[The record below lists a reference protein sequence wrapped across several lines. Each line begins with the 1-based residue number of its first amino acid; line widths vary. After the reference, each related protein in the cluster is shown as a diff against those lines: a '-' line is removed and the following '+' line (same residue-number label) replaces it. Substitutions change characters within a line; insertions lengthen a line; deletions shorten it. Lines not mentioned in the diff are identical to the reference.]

1 MKIIRRNFSEVN
13 KEPKKKLSKEEKE
26 KDPEYILDQGIVG
39 GTTTSLI
46 GGGLLAGNKYLTKK
60 GIDVPRV
67 KNMKKVGLVAL
78 PVGATLAGVSAYKKI
93 KNKKSKK

>member
-1 MKIIRRNFSEVN
+1 MKIVRKYFSKSEEVKKN
-13 KEPKKKLSKEEKE
+13 KEN
-26 KDPEYILDQGIVG
+26 DPEYILDQGIVG
-39 GTTTSLI
+39 GTTTALI

-60 GIDVPRV
+60 GIKVPRV

>member
-1 MKIIRRNFSEVN
+1 MIISRKYFSKSEETKKN
-13 KEPKKKLSKEEKE
+13 KENN
-26 KDPEYILDQGIVG
+26 PEYILDQGIVG
-39 GTTTSLI
+39 GTTTALI
-46 GGGLLAGNKYLTKK
+46 GGGLLASNKYLTSK

-67 KNMKKVGLVAL
+67 KNMKRVGMVAL